1 MKNKNFIRILIFN
14 IIETFIIFLIGNI
27 FNVDIYKR
35 IMFMVLFFLTRMI
48 IGKPKHYNKAYRCAL
63 WSFLVF
69 ISLYSL
75 SNLDMFSIILLTIF
89 TGFVSTGKADINDMF
104 MWKGSDLNQQV
115 FEWVKF
121 NQDNKKL
128 IEYEHNLE
136 KTDKRKYFIYI
147 YRFKEFKK
155 YSEIAELMETD
166 PQRISDEVK
175 IMSHFIEYSIRLSSN
190 NEEDN

>member
-1 MKNKNFIRILIFN
+1 M
-14 IIETFIIFLIGNI
+14 
-27 FNVDIYKR
+27 
-35 IMFMVLFFLTRMI
+35 
-48 IGKPKHYNKAYRCAL
+48 
-63 WSFLVF
+63 
-69 ISLYSL
+69 
-75 SNLDMFSIILLTIF
+75 NLDNFSIILLTIF

-136 KTDKRKYFIYI
+136 KTDKRKYFIYV

-175 IMSHFIEYSIRLSSN
+175 IMSHFIEYSIRLSSYN
-190 NEEDN
+190 KEDN